1 MRPSRMVL
9 RLCLAMGLS
18 TWGCTINRQKF
29 EFCKPADLSCVQPA
43 LGATQLEVSD
53 ATLCAERD
61 SMYCEPDSPLS
72 LDEQALSP
80 DRLIPMTLEDCI
92 QQALSTSKIM
102 RDLGG
107 TVVRSP
113 QTVNSNVDPGLVFS
127 DPRSGE
133 EAALS
138 AFDAN
143 LFVSNYFERNHR
155 GLNNQFFGQN
165 GEFEQNLNTTQ
176 SGINKRSAT
185 GGLYT
190 IRKFEVYDRN
200 NQLSNR
206 FSSHSWDSYIEGEM
220 RQPLLQG
227 AGTEF
232 NRIAGPGAVPGQLN
246 GVLLARVRTDISLT
260 DFERSVRDLVAD
272 VENAYWDL
280 YYSYRD
286 LEARIEVRDIAELTF
301 KQLDTNA
308 VSQGKKAQAVEQVLR
323 FQSEVVDSLNGR
335 PIDGTRLNN
344 GSAAGTF
351 RSSGGVRISERKLRL
366 MIGLPINDGRLIRT
380 VQSPTMT
387 PVTYDWNASIS
398 DAMQHREELRRQ
410 RWVIKQR
417 ELELVANR
425 NFLKPQLDVIGRYRL
440 RGFGEDLFGPDSAY
454 SSMYDGQ
461 FQEWQAGVE
470 YNMPIGF
477 RRAAAAVQNSRLA
490 LARDVEVLKEQ
501 ERFVHF
507 GLSNA
512 IAEAKRAQENL
523 ALQRQRLDAIV
534 LQLEFIDSRKAAEK
548 AELDVE
554 LETHRRLLDA
564 RLRFH
569 QAEVEYALALRNVN
583 FEKGTLLSY
592 CNINLAESITH
603 PKAQN
608 DAAER
613 IKFQNFDKVP
623 ANRDAIIGKK
633 AVGNS
638 QMQTAQPIEGMIQD
652 VSSQGVSIQ
661 ASDMPQVQAPG
672 QAPEPVAVPEAKLP
686 AADALDKVPDVP
698 TVPDNQPPAQPVV
711 PPPAAPNGPA
721 NSDTIKF
728 SFSDINAQGTTN
740 SSMPRPIMA
749 MPVQPQASH
758 TVPAAAVGRPSRPV
772 VSIPV
777 TLSPMPVAPASFQ
790 APSRVQA
797 TSPSMAPT
805 MAPTYSGPKP
815 LRIESPTG
823 QALKPTATKLEP
835 AVGLNKS
842 TGKPVGNRPMPM
854 TQKNLWR

>member
-29 EFCKPADLSCVQPA
+29 EFCKPADLTCVQPA
-43 LGATQLEVSD
+43 LGATQLDRSD
-53 ATLCAERD
+53 AVLCADRD
-61 SMYCEPDSPLS
+61 SMYCEPDSPLM
-72 LDEQALSP
+72 LDEASLSP

-92 QQALSTSKIM
+92 RQALATSKIM

-113 QTVNSNVDPGLVFS
+113 QSVNSNVDPALVYS
-127 DPRSGE
+127 DPRAGE

-143 LFVSNYFERNHR
+143 LFVSNYFERNDR

-165 GEFEQNLNTTQ
+165 GKFEQNLNTTQ
-176 SGINKRSAT
+176 VGLNKRSAT

-190 IRKFEVYDRN
+190 LRKIEVYDRN

-206 FSSHSWDSYIEGEM
+206 FSSHSWDTYLEGEL

-260 DFERSVRDLVAD
+260 DFERSVRDLVAE

-286 LEARIEVRDIAELTF
+286 LEARIEVREIAQDT
-301 KQLDTNA
+301 KDKLDPA
-308 VSQGKKAQAVEQVLR
+308 VNPPGKLAQAEEQVLR

-344 GSAAGTF
+344 GSPAGTF

-366 MIGLPINDGRLIRT
+366 MIGLPINDGRLIRPT
-380 VQSPTMT
+380 QAPTMT
-387 PVTYDWNASIS
+387 PVTYDWSASIA
-398 DAMQHREELRRQ
+398 DAINYREELRRQ

-417 ELELVANR
+417 ELELLANR
-425 NFLKPQLDVIGRYRL
+425 NFLKPQLDMIGRYRL
-440 RGFGEDLFGPDSAY
+440 RGFGEDLFGGTGAY
-454 SSMYDGQ
+454 HSMYNAE

-470 YNMPIGF
+470 YNMPVGF

-490 LARDVEVLKEQ
+490 LAREVEVLKEQ

-523 ALQRQRLDAIV
+523 SLQRQRLDQIV
-534 LQLEFIDSRKAAEK
+534 RQLEFIATRQEVEK
-548 AELDVE
+548 AELDVK

-592 CNINLAESITH
+592 CNVTLAESITA
-603 PKAQN
+603 PKAQI

-613 IKFQNFDKVP
+613 IKFQDFDKVP
-623 ANRDAIIGKK
+623 ATRDAIIGKTVQ
-633 AVGNS
+633 AGQAQAQV
-638 QMQTAQPIEGMIQD
+638 QAQPIAGTVQEIY
-652 VSSQGVSIQ
+652 SEGVSIQ
-661 ASDMPQVQAPG
+661 ATD
-672 QAPEPVAVPEAKLP
+672 LP
-686 AADALDKVPDVP
+686 ANQSTMKPAEAPAKANMLDNAPDVP
-698 TVPDNQPPAQPVV
+698 TVPDNPAPAQPFV
-711 PPPAAPNGPA
+711 PAPAAAPA
-721 NSDTIKF
+721 PIGADPIKV
-728 SFSDINAQGTTN
+728 SFSDNLAPASGTT
-740 SSMPRPIMA
+740 PL
-749 MPVQPQASH
+749 
-758 TVPAAAVGRPSRPV
+758 SRPV
-772 VSIPV
+772 
-777 TLSPMPVAPASFQ
+777 L
-790 APSRVQA
+790 
-797 TSPSMAPT
+797 T
-805 MAPTYSGPKP
+805 M
-815 LRIESPTG
+815 
-823 QALKPTATKLEP
+823 
-835 AVGLNKS
+835 
-842 TGKPVGNRPMPM
+842 PMPM
-854 TQKNLWR
+854 TQPVIGASGTATAPTQRPVVAIPVAVPPTMPVGQAGFQTSLSDTAQPKPTPAQPTKSPAANRPVPMSGKSLW